1 MSSPPRA
8 IATRQYCFRHG
19 MSKHF
24 SSAHNMGVNVLFEG
38 HDNSIDSSSC
48 LVCDWRRR
56 VGISTVARLVSCF
69 GNSFIIGDQF
79 RRLQYHRSRTTRKSR
94 TAASRAVVSQQMSVA
109 IPMIMSASM
118 PRERKNQFQIGT
130 VERAKPRLV
139 EEDVLRLDDQS
150 LVERSAAEP
159 VFRMPILTI
168 GVELRQDAKV

>member
-1 MSSPPRA
+1 
-8 IATRQYCFRHG
+8 
-19 MSKHF
+19 
-24 SSAHNMGVNVLFEG
+24 
-38 HDNSIDSSSC
+38 
-48 LVCDWRRR
+48 
-56 VGISTVARLVSCF
+56 
-69 GNSFIIGDQF
+69 
-79 RRLQYHRSRTTRKSR
+79 
-94 TAASRAVVSQQMSVA
+94 
-109 IPMIMSASM
+109 M